1 MFQNKVLL
9 INFLINI
16 IHIVDWLDEKLNITS
31 NDFSLIC
38 KLIAIIEFQKT
49 VYAEKEIDE
58 EPEEWIEAEYQEEKD
73 KNLKDN
79 N

>member
-1 MFQNKVLL
+1 
-9 INFLINI
+9 
-16 IHIVDWLDEKLNITS
+16 LDEKLNITS

-58 EPEEWIEAEYQEEKD
+58 EPEE
-73 KNLKDN
+73 
-79 N
+79 

>member
-1 MFQNKVLL
+1 LS
-9 INFLINI
+9 I
-16 IHIVDWLDEKLNITS
+16 DDEKLNITS

-38 KLIAIIEFQKT
+38 NLIAITGFQQT

-58 EPEEWIEAEYQEEKD
+58 EPEEWNEAEYQEEKD